1 MNKRQKPNRR
11 LASELVQ
18 NVRAGR
24 MNAKTL
30 AALNDALAAQMVTD
44 LPFFRWEQPAPN
56 YIVGSHGHQT
66 IAVNLQRQDRAIG
79 SMVDGDEDKEE
90 ATLTLLQFNP
100 EQSRACYEAAVEA
113 LGVCVVKE

>member
-30 AALNDALAAQMVTD
+30 AALTEAMAEKMVAD
-44 LPFFRWEQPAPN
+44 LPFFRWERIRN
-56 YIVGSHGHQT
+56 CIVGSHGHQT
-66 IAVNLQRQDRAIG
+66 IALDLKRRNSLG
-79 SMVDGDEDKEE
+79 SVADANEITITIFE
-90 ATLTLLQFNP
+90 FNP
-100 EQSRACYEAAVEA
+100 EQSRACYEAAQEA
-113 LGVCVVKE
+113 VGEIVVKA